1 MPLGDGWERI
11 LEQVLSH
18 ACAVSLSHLQG
29 FPQDASLLRFAG
41 SYSSSETANIHG
53 TVSFLLGL
61 LNTMWLSMTYG
72 KYNSYLL
79 CFYQP

>member
-1 MPLGDGWERI
+1 MDGKGFWNRFYLMPVLFLFPIYSDFLRMPLCSD
-11 LEQVLSH
+11 LQVLTH
-18 ACAVSLSHLQG
+18 
-29 FPQDASLLRFAG
+29 
-41 SYSSSETANIHG
+41 SSSETANIHD